1 MVMSVNFIRFHKKTD
16 LIMYR
21 VNFSNSNWLDVI
33 FKQY

>member
-1 MVMSVNFIRFHKKTD
+1 MVMSVDFTRFYKKID